1 MKHQQVVV
9 DYWTMLK
16 TSCTCLLL
24 AISGYVLL
32 KMVQTIFYLPG
43 YLKNNQ
49 KRLEE
54 LAAKYNLDLEKEIA
68 DAEMDN
74 DVQLEENGSN
84 DETKKAKQSVAKTA
98 NNVRDNDDDD
108 LVKEPKKV
116 K

>member
-16 TSCTCLLL
+16 TSITCLLL
-24 AISGYVLL
+24 AISGYVLI

-54 LAAKYNLDLEKEIA
+54 LAAKYNLDLDKEIAEAEKEIENEENKNRESEIA
-68 DAEMDN
+68 PE
-74 DVQLEENGSN
+74 LEE
-84 DETKKAKQSVAKTA
+84 KKDK
-98 NNVRDNDDDD
+98 
-108 LVKEPKKV
+108 
-116 K
+116 

>member
-16 TSCTCLLL
+16 TSITCLLL

-54 LAAKYNLDLEKEIA
+54 LAAKYNLDLDKEIA
-68 DAEMDN
+68 EAEN
-74 DVQLEENGSN
+74 DVDREENSHQ
-84 DETKKAKQSVAKTA
+84 EPPASSEPEEKKDK
-98 NNVRDNDDDD
+98 
-108 LVKEPKKV
+108 
-116 K
+116 

>member
-24 AISGYVLL
+24 AISGYVLI

-54 LAAKYNLDLEKEIA
+54 LAAKYNLDLEKELA
-68 DAEMDN
+68 DAEMDK
-74 DVQLEENGSN
+74 DVTKEDSDKKDDANEQKIQSILKTSN
-84 DETKKAKQSVAKTA
+84 
-98 NNVRDNDDDD
+98 NDNDNDN
-108 LVKEPKKV
+108 LVKELKKV

>member
-24 AISGYVLL
+24 AISGYVLI

-68 DAEMDN
+68 DAEIDKDEEQENKDENQEAKENLLKNADN
-74 DVQLEENGSN
+74 VEE
-84 DETKKAKQSVAKTA
+84 Q
-98 NNVRDNDDDD
+98 D
-108 LVKEPKKV
+108 LVKEPKKL